1 MLIGH
6 TVQMKKQI
14 VYGKRNPGVPTKAV
28 GVNIPQKLKDFCLN
42 QIHADGVIVV
52 DVLLFR
58 QCTGNHI
65 FIISGKKNKL
75 LKKIFADPEHKTAI
89 RCLWSTVFYPVGDS
103 RGNND
108 NIAGN
113 QIKGVLVNVHGG
125 IAGQE
130 KIKLIIIMSMRLHTG
145 QIGIVIIEDF
155 KMINAYAPTREY
167 IRAAIEKIIGSSE
180 FRGQYNDVVWCGRW
194 DTRL

>member
-1 MLIGH
+1 M
-6 TVQMKKQI
+6 
-14 VYGKRNPGVPTKAV
+14 
-28 GVNIPQKLKDFCLN
+28 
-42 QIHADGVIVV
+42 
-52 DVLLFR
+52 
-58 QCTGNHI
+58 
-65 FIISGKKNKL
+65 
-75 LKKIFADPEHKTAI
+75 
-89 RCLWSTVFYPVGDS
+89 
-103 RGNND
+103 
-108 NIAGN
+108 
-113 QIKGVLVNVHGG
+113 HGG